1 MDRYVPYIFENS
13 GDTRFFFSENVW
25 IMNLMHYVMGISSA
39 IVVLFGHYIYI
50 YIYIHNLLA
59 IDDGCND
66 LVT

>member
-1 MDRYVPYIFENS
+1 MDHEFDALCH
-13 GDTRFFFSENVW
+13 GD
-25 IMNLMHYVMGISSA
+25 IISYCSSFWT
-39 IVVLFGHYIYI
+39 LYIYI

>member
-1 MDRYVPYIFENS
+1 
-13 GDTRFFFSENVW
+13 
-25 IMNLMHYVMGISSA
+25 MNLMHYVMGISSA

-50 YIYIHNLLA
+50 YIHNLLA